1 MNDCQDLSELL
12 KNGHSLAAMLAPSFP
27 IIFNTETIVGQLKR
41 AGFQKVVEVSLGAKH
56 TNEAVINALKK
67 DKMSRYITSPCPNI
81 VRMIRTRFLEATK
94 YLTTFIDSPMAATAR
109 EVVKNFPGIRP
120 VFIGPCLVKK
130 LEAAQDCPELNVLC
144 VTYKDLQQLFTDLK
158 ITEEETDKKT
168 SFDLIGDIT
177 RLYPVSG
184 GLTQSSGA
192 RDILSED
199 DIEVI
204 SGSKNFENAIDRF
217 LKSDHLRLLDILF
230 CEGGCISGP
239 GIDSS
244 LTLEERRGKITDYW
258 DKQKPISN
266 RKI

>member
-1 MNDCQDLSELL
+1 MNDIQNLPELL
-12 KNGHSLAAMLAPSFP
+12 KSGQPLAAMLAPSFP
-27 IIFNTETIVGQLKR
+27 IVFNPETITGQLKR

-56 TNEAVINALKK
+56 TNKMVINTLKK
-67 DKMSRYITSPCPNI
+67 DETSRYITSPCPNI
-81 VRMIRTRFLEATK
+81 VRMIRTRFPEATK
-94 YLTTFIDSPMAATAR
+94 YLTTFIDSPMTATAR
-109 EVVKNFPGIRP
+109 EVADNFPNMRP

-130 LEAAQDCPELNVLC
+130 LEAAEDCPELNILS

-158 ITEEETDKKT
+158 ITEKETDKNF
-168 SFDLIGDIT
+168 SFDLTGDFT

-199 DIEVI
+199 DIEVV
-204 SGSKNFENAIDRF
+204 SGGKNFENAIERF

-239 GIDSS
+239 GIDSP
-244 LTLEERRGKITDYW
+244 LTLEERRKKITNYW
-258 DKQKPISN
+258 NAQKPKSN
-266 RKI
+266 L